1 MSLKLT
7 RQMKALRNT
16 KKTTQNWVYFFLNCT
31 LILIFF
37 VLFWSLC
44 PYFFL
49 KNTLLTCCGLVWNKN
64 WNYLNS
70 GEDYFSTNRRK
81 MSLKLT
87 RQMKALKNTKKTTQ
101 NWVYFFLN
109 CTLILIFF
117 VLFWS
122 LCPYFFLK
130 NTFCTCCGLVW
141 NKNWNYLNSG
151 EDYFSTNRRKT
162 SLKLTRQMKALK
174 TQRKPCKLGL
184 LFFELHIDFN
194 FFRPLLVIVP
204 LLFSEKYFFDLLWTR
219 LK

>member
-1 MSLKLT
+1 MK
-7 RQMKALRNT
+7 RQIGFT
-16 KKTTQNWVYFFLNCT
+16 FLW
-31 LILIFF
+31 IAHWFYIFF

-44 PYFFL
+44 LLFSVYYFFSCCGLVWNKNWNYLNSGEDYFSTNRRKMSL
-49 KNTLLTCCGLVWNKN
+49 KLTRQIENYTKLGFNFFRPLLVIVPLLFSEKYFFAQCCGLVWNKN

-130 NTFCTCCGLVW
+130 NTFLKCCGLVW

-151 EDYFSTNRRKT
+151 EDYWN
-162 SLKLTRQMKALK
+162 
-174 TQRKPCKLGL
+174 
-184 LFFELHIDFN
+184 
-194 FFRPLLVIVP
+194 
-204 LLFSEKYFFDLLWTR
+204 
-219 LK
+219 